1 MGHLPHLSPEK
12 VRNMT
17 NIQEAAAADL
27 SGCSSIAEM
36 SRREEEFDP
45 DRYAIALAH
54 NIRNDGVSLDVQ
66 RERLA
71 ALAQVGGGLAA
82 SRASAEELG
91 RHLLILNALFTRL
104 ALMAANA
111 AGHPGKH
118 SAEAAD
124 RLTSSAIK
132 AQRAAVSVLG
142 AMKALRDGAQE
153 VQALPTTHPDNGN
166 HPPQQTGTT
175 P

>member
-1 MGHLPHLSPEK
+1 MGDELKEPATVNLSNSTGVADMANK
-12 VRNMT
+12 
-17 NIQEAAAADL
+17 EA
-27 SGCSSIAEM
+27 
-36 SRREEEFDP
+36 FDP
-45 DRYAIALAH
+45 DLYAIALAH

-71 ALAQVGGGLAA
+71 ALAQVGGCLAA
-82 SRASAEELG
+82 SQASAAELG
-91 RHLLILNALFTRL
+91 RHLLILNALFDRL
-104 ALMAANA
+104 ALMAAKA
-111 AGHPGKH
+111 AGQPGKH

-142 AMKALRDGAQE
+142 AMKLLRDGAQM
-153 VQALPTTHPDNGN
+153 VATLPTTTPDNSSN
-166 HPPQQTGTT
+166 PAQQTDTT